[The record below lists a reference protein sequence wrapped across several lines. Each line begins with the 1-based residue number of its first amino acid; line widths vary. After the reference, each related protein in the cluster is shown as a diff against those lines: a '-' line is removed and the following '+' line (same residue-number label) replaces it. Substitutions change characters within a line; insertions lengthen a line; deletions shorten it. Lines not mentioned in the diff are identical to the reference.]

1 MKFLDRA
8 DALAK
13 RLEGLFTGGRAQDA
27 LYVTNR
33 SVGQKVRFYLLI
45 GTPVLAIAVFI
56 SLVMMGY
63 FDTKPKAERAVT
75 PKEPTGEVTAKV
87 LPHVEKDLA
96 VSNEYSRDIEVLEA
110 AVSRGGDRTVS
121 GKIRNT
127 TDHAISVAELIFDI
141 TDDEGSQLGGVSVRV
156 ENVPPHAIVPFKSV
170 LQQQNARSALVREV
184 HSR

>member
-13 RLEGLFTGGRAQDA
+13 KLERFITGGRAQDP

-33 SVGQKVRFYLLI
+33 TLGQKLRFALLI
-45 GTPVLAIAVFI
+45 GTPVLVVAVFMG
-56 SLVMMGY
+56 LAMMNY
-63 FDTKPKAERAVT
+63 FDPAPKAEKTVV
-75 PKEPTGEVTAKV
+75 PKEPTGEYTSKV
-87 LPHVEKDLA
+87 LPHIEKDLA

-110 AVSRGGDRTVS
+110 AVSRGAERTIS

-127 TDHAISVAELIFDI
+127 TDHQISVAELIFDV

-170 LQQQNARSALVREV
+170 LQQQAARSALVREV